1 MTLHFQLCKASLLA
15 ILGLAA
21 TASLAKGQG
30 NSFNPYGNSG
40 YADYREF
47 STPMYGNNP
56 ALPGQ
61 ALLNS
66 RPTISRRGAN
76 SYQQYTNELDASD
89 PYSPDRRPGGSSL
102 PHFQAYQR
110 LNSQY
115 NRVYQPNN
123 TEKDRKFYERQRL
136 RNANY
141 AKALEETD
149 PLKRAKLL
157 RAVELDSIDYSK
169 PTTRPDVVTRKNA
182 APAIGSPATSAR
194 RTPAP
199 SPFPSTTNR
208 AGAAGR
214 SVAPPP
220 ATLSRPASRPAPDP
234 STIPLPPPR

>member
-1 MTLHFQLCKASLLA
+1 MTLHFQLCKASTLA

-89 PYSPDRRPGGSSL
+89 PYSPDRRRGGSSL
-102 PHFQAYQR
+102 PHFQSYQR
-110 LNSQY
+110 FS
-115 NRVYQPNN
+115 
-123 TEKDRKFYERQRL
+123 EKDRKFYERQRL

-157 RAVELDSIDYSK
+157 RAVELDSIDYPK
-169 PTTRPDVVTRKNA
+169 PTTRPDVLTRKNA

-214 SVAPPP
+214 SVAPP
-220 ATLSRPASRPAPDP
+220 ATSSRPASRPAPDP